1 MIIKRIQLTLTATVL
16 LLLSNFTNAQELE
29 LTWGKDAKA
38 EKENTI
44 LKDLLSSDEN
54 GYSFVFGPEY
64 PNAFAKTY
72 QVIRNNIQHEKES
85 SILIPEK
92 LRSKN
97 VTPQATFSINNK
109 LVAFL
114 SVVDTKTETN
124 QLYCVTFGENN
135 KIITDKLVDEI
146 RYKDNKNNGK
156 FDIRYNK
163 DQKSFMLMHQE
174 VFTKNGNVEVS
185 FKLYKDDFTS
195 ILEKNITLP
204 YLDKQFEILDYQTD
218 ESNNIFLLGNY
229 TLEKNVIKK
238 TIFSYNHQSN
248 KLDEIY
254 LNFKTIAKGPNLKFT
269 YEYGSLNLTGFYYTE
284 ANGIQGLCF
293 VKINAKTLQTELEKL
308 VPFSKNDLL
317 QFITE
322 KDVEKN
328 TGVDGKFVIREI
340 IKKENGD
347 QFIIAE
353 YYNFEVRSSSE
364 GGYRAYDYRDIMVVS
379 VKKDLEINWT
389 RKINKHQYSRD
400 DDGKYSSFATLSD
413 DKNIYL
419 IYNDH
424 KNNHYSSNKKGEWR
438 NVDIQTD
445 ESSKIVITS
454 VTLNQQSGEFKREHL
469 YKPINTDN
477 ARFVPK
483 QSYRIINNQ
492 LLMYGQSGSDFKF
505 GILTIK

>member
-1 MIIKRIQLTLTATVL
+1 MTIKRIQLTLTATVL
-16 LLLSNFTNAQELE
+16 LLVSNFTNAQELE
-29 LTWGKDAKA
+29 LTWGKVVKT
-38 EKENTI
+38 EKKYTI
-44 LKDLLSSDEN
+44 LKDVLSSDEN

-64 PNAFAKTY
+64 PSAFAKTY
-72 QVIRNNIQHEKES
+72 NVIRNNIQHEKES

-92 LRSKN
+92 LQSKN
-97 VTPQATFSINNK
+97 VTPQATFSIDKK

-114 SVVDTKTETN
+114 SVIDTKTETN
-124 QLYCVTFGENN
+124 QLYCVTFDENN
-135 KIITDKLVDEI
+135 KFINDKLVDEI
-146 RYKDNKNNGK
+146 RYKDNKNNGE
-156 FDIRYNK
+156 FDIRFNK
-163 DQKSFMLMHQE
+163 DQKTFMLMHQE

-185 FKLYKDDFTS
+185 FKLYKDDLTL

-204 YLDKQFEILDYQTD
+204 YLDKQFEIIDYQID

-248 KLDEIY
+248 KLDEIN

-269 YEYGSLNLTGFYYTE
+269 YEYGTLNLTGFYYSE
-284 ANGIQGLCF
+284 DNGILGVCF
-293 VKINAKTLQTELEKL
+293 IKINAKTLKTELEKL

-322 KDVEKN
+322 KGVEKN
-328 TGVDGKFVIREI
+328 TGVNGKFVIREI

-353 YYNFEVRSSSE
+353 HYNFEARASSE
-364 GGYRAYDYRDIMVVS
+364 GGYRAYEYGDIMVVS

-389 RKINKHQYSRD
+389 RKINKHQYSTD

-413 DKNIYL
+413 EKNIYL
-419 IYNDH
+419 IYNDN

-438 NVDIQTD
+438 NIDIQTD
-445 ESSKIVITS
+445 QNPKIVVTS

-469 YKPINTDN
+469 YKPINNDDP
-477 ARFVPK
+477 RFVAK

-492 LLMYGQSGSDFKF
+492 LLMYGQDDSKFKF